1 MGGKGKGAKGRRGVQ
16 ASRARQ
22 QQQAAARRNV
32 AAPGGRGGGAADSGA
47 GSPDAPPGHLDGT
60 RSRGRAPAASPPP
73 SPVPAASPPPPVP
86 AASPPSPVPAAG
98 GAAAPLRR
106 YLDVS
111 AVRIQDWLGRTPDL
125 KFRRGASVLLS
136 QATAPD
142 AWEGRLPEGA
152 TWNDEAGNVD
162 GVVCLVVADDAD
174 IAEVAHAVV
183 KSMREKM
190 PHCPIQAVAGTARS
204 YAAAYPAMALARR
217 DGDFLIDS
225 PPAPAEVILAKPC
238 DQCRAAAATRP
249 GVQVSKDDTYD
260 LCAECEA
267 RFDAAGR
274 TAGQPVQAPRPERR
288 LKEALAKAGMP
299 VEDFTD
305 AFADTAAAGQRDR
318 DDAATQ
324 LALIYADG
332 NRVGAFISRAAGTP
346 GGPDKA
352 TIAPLLDEAALGA
365 LAHAVM
371 DRYPGCP
378 RPPVLV
384 NLAGGDDLLVSVP
397 AADAWLFTRTLLASF
412 TSLLVSRTGGWP
424 PQTRQNIPTLS
435 AGLVFHH
442 LKTPFSDVVRL
453 AGERLLLAKKA
464 AGGREAAVAFL
475 DMTADGSQPP
485 PGRQPVTLA
494 YLDKHAERLQQT
506 AGLPNSRR
514 QTLLDLHRNGHI
526 EEFITRL
533 TDFDDN
539 RPLWEI
545 AAGPGATAAAARG
558 ELAGNENARHDV
570 RRALDIA
577 RHWHA
582 GPRTEAPRTEAEQAR
597 AEQDEGAS

>member
-1 MGGKGKGAKGRRGVQ
+1 MGGKGKGAKSRRGAQ

-22 QQQAAARRNV
+22 QQQAPAA
-32 AAPGGRGGGAADSGA
+32 
-47 GSPDAPPGHLDGT
+47 SPPP
-60 RSRGRAPAASPPP
+60 APAASPPP
-73 SPVPAASPPPPVP
+73 VPAT
-86 AASPPSPVPAAG
+86 G

-142 AWEGRLPEGA
+142 AWEGRLPKGA

-162 GVVCLVVADDAD
+162 GVVCLVVAEDAD
-174 IAEVAHAVV
+174 IAEVARAVAG
-183 KSMREKM
+183 SMREKM
-190 PHCPIQAVAGTARS
+190 PHCPIQAVTGTAES
-204 YAAAYPAMALARR
+204 YAAAYPAMAMARR
-217 DGDFLIDS
+217 DGDLLIDS
-225 PPAPAEVILAKPC
+225 PPAPPEVVLARPC

-260 LCAECEA
+260 LCAECDA
-267 RFDAAGR
+267 RFGAAGR
-274 TAGQPVQAPRPERR
+274 TAGRPVQAPRPERR
-288 LKEALAKAGMP
+288 LKEALAKAGMR
-299 VEDFTD
+299 VEDFSD
-305 AFADTAAAGQRDR
+305 NFADTAAAGQSER

-332 NRVGAFISRAAGTP
+332 NRVGAFIRGAADTP
-346 GGPDKA
+346 GGPGKA

-365 LAHAVM
+365 LASAVM
-371 DRYPGCP
+371 DRYRGWS

-397 AADAWLFTRTLLASF
+397 AVDAWLFTRTLLASF
-412 TSLLVSRTGGWP
+412 TSLLASGTGDWL
-424 PQTRQNIPTLS
+424 PQTRKTIPTLS

-442 LKTPFSDVVRL
+442 VKAPFSDVVRL
-453 AGERLLLAKKA
+453 AGEQLLLAKNATSGK
-464 AGGREAAVAFL
+464 EAAVAFL

-485 PGRQPVTLA
+485 PCRQPVTLA
-494 YLDKHAERLQQT
+494 YLDEHAERLQQT
-506 AGLPNSRR
+506 ADLSNSHR
-514 QTLLDLHRNGHI
+514 QTLLDLYRRGHI
-526 EEFITRL
+526 EKFAKRL
-533 TDFDDN
+533 TDFGDN

-545 AAGPGATAAAARG
+545 AAGPGATAAAVRG
-558 ELAGNENARHDV
+558 ELARNKDARHAV

-582 GPRTEAPRTEAEQAR
+582 EPRTEAEQAGTEQ
-597 AEQDEGAS
+597 AGTEQAGTEQAGTEQAGTEQDEGAS